1 MSVDKML
8 EQFKD
13 FAELQ
18 VYAQSQYKTII
29 ASSQK
34 IKKLEDEI
42 VHLKKLIESGN
53 IQVIEPE
60 KKYSALLT
68 SSDEETISKIELNK
82 LKQVSFERELTLE
95 ETKKVEI
102 YSKILTN
109 IRGQQ
114 KTFDATSKKM
124 DEAELLKLV
133 DSE

>member
-29 ASSQK
+29 SSSQK

-42 VHLKKLIESGN
+42 THLKKLIESGN
-53 IQVIEPE
+53 IVDISSE
-60 KKYSALLT
+60 KKYSELLT

-82 LKQVSFERELTLE
+82 LKHVSFERELTLE
-95 ETKKVEI
+95 ETKKVDI
-102 YSKILTN
+102 YSKILAT

-124 DEAELLKLV
+124 DESELLKLV
-133 DSE
+133 DGE

>member
-82 LKQVSFERELTLE
+82 LKKYKQHGIVP
-95 ETKKVEI
+95 K
-102 YSKILTN
+102 
-109 IRGQQ
+109 
-114 KTFDATSKKM
+114 
-124 DEAELLKLV
+124 
-133 DSE
+133 